1 MVARSVPKA
10 RIVASGTVH
19 VVTRRAAAAAEV
31 RAASYLRAYSF
42 GNYPSDR
49 SEFAMRSHL
58 KMIADDAWEQLEKS
72 LDNSDLHFIP
82 LIAVQ
87 DDPKNIQDLVSKG
100 IQLNVP
106 AEVRH
111 A

>member
-1 MVARSVPKA
+1 MVAKLVTKT

-19 VVTRRAAAAAEV
+19 VVTRRAVAAAEV

-58 KMIADDAWEQLEKS
+58 KMIADDAWEQLENS
-72 LDNSDLHFIP
+72 LDDSNLLFIP

-106 AEVRH
+106 AEVRNV
-111 A
+111 